1 MLSPENSM
9 INTKTVDSKLEW
21 ANGGGSG
28 SGDGGSKEVRREED
42 GSPSQICFPL
52 WLNSLPI
59 YSPLILPIK

>member
-42 GSPSQICFPL
+42 GSPS
-52 WLNSLPI
+52 
-59 YSPLILPIK
+59 